1 MSPTTPQHAP
11 ADANSARKTL
21 PRVGHWPIEGH
32 DAWDRAFRAWA
43 ETLLLQ
49 LDGFGGMI
57 SMLVGQFIACAW
69 RVRHVNY
76 YELPSGGM
84 NNRDWM
90 RMHKFAQHACSR
102 AQIDLVRWMRLL
114 LSEWR
119 RRAKLGD
126 PQAEAKIA
134 ALLELPPLPPP
145 PDLDEVYRDAPEPA
159 KADASTD
166 TLNYVPTSP
175 PPEAAGEPRGAVV
188 EGRVAPEIVAMAPIE
203 AAAWPVLVPA

>member
-1 MSPTTPQHAP
+1 MNTTRRAIPPRP
-11 ADANSARKTL
+11 AQATQPAST
-21 PRVGHWPIEGH
+21 PWPIEGD
-32 DAWDRAFRAWA
+32 DAWDRRFRAWA

-49 LDGFGGMI
+49 LDGFGGMV

-76 YELPSGGM
+76 YELPSQGM

-114 LSEWR
+114 LTEWR

-134 ALLELPPLPPP
+134 ALLELPPLPGP
-145 PDLDEVYRDAPEPA
+145 PDLDEVYRDTPEPA

-166 TLNYVPTSP
+166 TLKSVPTSP
-175 PPEAAGEPRGAVV
+175 PSEAAEVTVSAAAP
-188 EGRVAPEIVAMAPIE
+188 GRVAPEIVEMAPIE

>member
-1 MSPTTPQHAP
+1 MSCTTPPHAP
-11 ADANSARKTL
+11 ADSARKTL
-21 PRVGHWPIEGH
+21 PRDGHWPIEGD
-32 DAWDRAFRAWA
+32 DAWDRRFRAWA

-57 SMLVGQFIACAW
+57 GMLVGQFIACAW
-69 RVRHVNY
+69 RLRYVNY
-76 YELPSGGM
+76 YEVPSKGM

-114 LSEWR
+114 LTEWR

-134 ALLELPPLPPP
+134 ALLELPPLPGP
-145 PDLDEVYRDAPEPA
+145 PDLDEVYKDTPDEG

-175 PPEAAGEPRGAVV
+175 APEPVVEPVGAVA
-188 EGRVAPEIVAMAPIE
+188 EGRETPQIVAMAAVEP
-203 AAAWPVLVPA
+203 AAWPVLVPA

>member
-1 MSPTTPQHAP
+1 MNATRRRTASTSATKSTQPASAP
-11 ADANSARKTL
+11 
-21 PRVGHWPIEGH
+21 WPIEGD
-32 DAWDRAFRAWA
+32 DAWDHRFRAWA

-57 SMLVGQFIACAW
+57 SMLVGQFVACAW
-69 RVRHVNY
+69 RVRYVNY
-76 YELPSGGM
+76 YELPSQGM

-114 LSEWR
+114 LTEWR

-134 ALLELPPLPPP
+134 ALLELPPLPEP

-166 TLNYVPTSP
+166 TLNYVPTSLP
-175 PPEAAGEPRGAVV
+175 SEAPEVPVGAAAP
-188 EGRVAPEIVAMAPIE
+188 GREAPEIVTMAPIE
-203 AAAWPVLVPA
+203 PAAWPELVPA